1 MRFAASPLMVAVA
14 LGLLGPSV
22 LEAEEEGLEEH
33 AFPDGKSEAC
43 SEDRSSSED
52 AE

>member
-22 LEAEEEGLEEH
+22 LEAEDEGLEEH
-33 AFPDGKSEAC
+33 APPVDEAVVDVVAV
-43 SEDRSSSED
+43 EVVD
-52 AE
+52 AG